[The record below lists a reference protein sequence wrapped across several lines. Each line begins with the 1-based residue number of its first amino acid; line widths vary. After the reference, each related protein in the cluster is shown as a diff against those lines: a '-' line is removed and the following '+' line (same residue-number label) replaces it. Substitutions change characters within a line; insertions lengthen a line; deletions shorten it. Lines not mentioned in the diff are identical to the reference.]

1 MTHAG
6 FWSNGDAAGVSL
18 CTAPPLNLV
27 GQLADLN
34 CVEHLKAGDRR
45 AFGDMSSQ
53 EPPFL
58 IFFRLRVVFPKSVQ
72 ARAFLAGDDVSNMGT
87 MTDAP
92 PKKKKGDAAG
102 QSWDILSPSLTDPSR
117 YRVDAA
123 NKKDVSRLL
132 AFSTGGVPSN
142 FADNY
147 HFKLAMKT
155 LQEVLVGSAPW
166 KPPGRKDLAKM
177 RPLESAAAVHDTSV
191 WMAST
196 RHLTLAVDGRKMAEG
211 RFKESMLN
219 TAVALSVAGL
229 EAQFWLL
236 ESSVQLELRL
246 LYQPLGPA
254 PATQSAWMGP
264 ASASASVS
272 LPQMQFG
279 LPKTWF

>member
-6 FWSNGDAAGVSL
+6 FWSNGDAAGLSL

-34 CVEHLKAGDRR
+34 CVEHLKTGDRR
-45 AFGDMSSQ
+45 TFGDMSSLLDILSASGSLS
-53 EPPFL
+53 EVCPGPGVL
-58 IFFRLRVVFPKSVQ
+58 
-72 ARAFLAGDDVSNMGT
+72 GDDVSNMGT

-123 NKKDVSRLL
+123 NKKNVSRLL
-132 AFSTGGVPSN
+132 AVAFSTGGVPSN
-142 FADNY
+142 FAENY

-196 RHLTLAVDGRKMAEG
+196 RHLTLAARWP
-211 RFKESMLN
+211 R
-219 TAVALSVAGL
+219 AG
-229 EAQFWLL
+229 
-236 ESSVQLELRL
+236 STSRC
-246 LYQPLGPA
+246 
-254 PATQSAWMGP
+254 
-264 ASASASVS
+264 
-272 LPQMQFG
+272 
-279 LPKTWF
+279 